1 MILERS
7 FTQQLRFMQ
16 GRLRIVKE
24 PDGFYVIGE
33 GMRLPVRSYDE
44 GLNLLK
50 ECEEELAR
58 KYGGD
63 KGDD

>member
-1 MILERS
+1 MILERT

-24 PDGFYVIGE
+24 PDGFFVIGE
-33 GMRLPVRSYDE
+33 GLRLPVRSYDE
-44 GLNLLK
+44 GLNFIK
-50 ECEEELAR
+50 ECEEELAL

-63 KGDD
+63 KGDE